1 MARKVALI
9 TGGAS
14 GMGLKVAEAL
24 SSRTNEDWDL
34 HLVDLNVEA
43 GKKAAAS
50 LKNGHFHQTNA
61 TDYQQLVAA
70 FEATFNTA
78 GRIDFVYANAGI
90 VERDNFYE
98 KHDLATPPP
107 PPNPLSI
114 EINFKAVV
122 NSAHLALHYFRKTI
136 AKLGRENV
144 DPVLVMTASCGGLY
158 PSEFCP
164 MYSGSKAAVVQFN
177 RAITVAFHHEGIRTF
192 ATCPGTIRTGLLNAE
207 EWKSF
212 PEEYFTPVET
222 LVDAVLKIVDGGD
235 VQDAKGRKVAKA
247 DNWGLTVEVNGDN
260 FYFRDGVESCDA
272 NMEAMMKHTSM
283 ANQLARIEKTKKE
296 QGEANG
302 TNGV

>member
-1 MARKVALI
+1 MPKKVALI

-24 SSRTNEDWDL
+24 ASRTNEDWDL
-34 HLVDLNVEA
+34 HIVDLNAEA
-43 GKKAAAS
+43 GKKVTS
-50 LKNGHFHQTNA
+50 TLKNSHFHQTNV
-61 TDYQQLVAA
+61 TDYQSLVSA

-78 GRIDFVYANAGI
+78 SRIDFVYANAGI

-98 KHDLATPPP
+98 KHDLDAGPPP
-107 PPNPLSI
+107 PPNQLSI
-114 EINFKAVV
+114 DINFKAVV
-122 NSAHLALHYFRKTI
+122 NTSHLALHYFRKSI
-136 AKLGRENV
+136 AKHGKDKI

-177 RAITVAFHHEGIRTF
+177 RAITVAYHHEGIRTF
-192 ATCPGTIRTGLLNAE
+192 ATCPGTIRTGLLSQD

-235 VQDAKGRKVAKA
+235 VEDAKGRKVKSE
-247 DNWGLTVEVNGDN
+247 DNWGLTVEVNGGN
-260 FYFRDGVESCDA
+260 YYFRDQAEFCDG

-283 ANQLARIEKTKKE
+283 ANQLARIEKAKKE
-296 QGEANG
+296 QANG
-302 TNGV
+302 SA